1 MRGQRGRPE
10 KAIRI
15 CGRIHHRNPRTDLPF
30 RTQSRSYAVSLPD
43 WKRRL
48 QRQLP
53 SMLCGGR
60 SIQSSHQITSLLD
73 FPWSLLLVRFIER
86 QVELIL
92 HANKLDSNGGFGMS
106 TGSTAPDSDNIS
118 ALADIVGQKLPVLD
132 DGFVRLVDCM
142 GDDSSIVQAAR
153 VSYGKGTK
161 KVSEDRGL
169 IRYLIRHRHT
179 TPFEMCE
186 IKLHVRVPM
195 DCWRQWIRHR
205 TANVNEYSTR
215 YSIAIDAA
223 KSTKPDEW
231 RLQGFINRQGSEG
244 ELDRSEGERLS
255 DRESEFHKLSREVY
269 QDRLDAGVAREQ
281 ARKDL
286 PLATYTEAYWKIDLH
301 NLLHFLAL
309 RMEGHA
315 QYEIR
320 EYANVIGHQ
329 IVAKWVPLAWEAF
342 LDYRLN
348 AMGLSDME
356 IRLLSLLYSGKQ
368 QEAISWMQERGWLKE
383 AEGDWKLNIEANE
396 FANKLTRL
404 QIDFPWA

>member
-1 MRGQRGRPE
+1 
-10 KAIRI
+10 
-15 CGRIHHRNPRTDLPF
+15 
-30 RTQSRSYAVSLPD
+30 
-43 WKRRL
+43 
-48 QRQLP
+48 
-53 SMLCGGR
+53 
-60 SIQSSHQITSLLD
+60 
-73 FPWSLLLVRFIER
+73 
-86 QVELIL
+86 
-92 HANKLDSNGGFGMS
+92 
-106 TGSTAPDSDNIS
+106 
-118 ALADIVGQKLPVLD
+118 
-132 DGFVRLVDCM
+132 
-142 GDDSSIVQAAR
+142 
-153 VSYGKGTK
+153 
-161 KVSEDRGL
+161 
-169 IRYLIRHRHT
+169 
-179 TPFEMCE
+179 MCE

-269 QDRLDAGVAREQ
+269 QDRLDVGVAREQ

-329 IVAKWVPLAWEAF
+329 IVAKWVPLA
-342 LDYRLN
+342 
-348 AMGLSDME
+348 
-356 IRLLSLLYSGKQ
+356 
-368 QEAISWMQERGWLKE
+368 
-383 AEGDWKLNIEANE
+383 
-396 FANKLTRL
+396 
-404 QIDFPWA
+404 

>member
-1 MRGQRGRPE
+1 MSNTPDAQRE
-10 KAIRI
+10 
-15 CGRIHHRNPRTDLPF
+15 HH
-30 RTQSRSYAVSLPD
+30 S
-43 WKRRL
+43 
-48 QRQLP
+48 
-53 SMLCGGR
+53 
-60 SIQSSHQITSLLD
+60 
-73 FPWSLLLVRFIER
+73 
-86 QVELIL
+86 
-92 HANKLDSNGGFGMS
+92 
-106 TGSTAPDSDNIS
+106 S
-118 ALADIVGQKLPVLD
+118 ALDDVMGRKLPVLD

-161 KVSEDRGL
+161 RVSEDRVL
-169 IRYLIRHRHT
+169 IRYLMRHRHT

-223 KSTKPDEW
+223 KRTKPDEW

-244 ELDRSEGERLS
+244 QLDAAEGERLS
-255 DRESEFHKLSREVY
+255 RREAELHAASREVY

-286 PLATYTEAYWKIDLH
+286 PLSTYTEAYWKIDLH
-301 NLLHFLAL
+301 NLLHFLSL
-309 RMEGHA
+309 RMEPHA

-320 EYANVIGHQ
+320 QYANVIGHQ

-348 AMGLSDME
+348 AMSLSQME
-356 IRLLSLLYSGKQ
+356 VSLLGLLYSGKQ
-368 QEAISWMQERGWLKE
+368 EEAVRWMEDKRWLRRQEGVLTLS
-383 AEGDWKLNIEANE
+383 IEANE
-396 FANKLTRL
+396 FVAKLERL
-404 QIDFPWA
+404 GIGLPWQGQSSVAV